1 MAKYVLFFSFTSSSV
16 QRMMENP
23 SDRGAVVSKL
33 AESAGGRMVAYY
45 LMFGDW
51 DGMVIIDAPDSDAA
65 AAVSMAVRA
74 SGGFERLE
82 THELIETSA
91 LPGIL
96 ERAKGL
102 TYSPPGS

>member
-1 MAKYVLFFSFTSSSV
+1 MASFAVFFTFTSSTV
-16 QRMMENP
+16 QGLMTKP
-23 SDRGAVVSKL
+23 SDRAAVVSKL
-33 AESAGGRMVAYY
+33 AESAGGRMLSYY
-45 LMFGDW
+45 LMFGEW
-51 DGMVIIDAPDSDAA
+51 DGMVIIEAPDSAAA

-74 SGGFERLE
+74 SGAFDRLQ

-102 TYSPPGS
+102 AYSPPGA

>member
-1 MAKYVLFFSFTSSSV
+1 MASYVLFFSFTSSAV
-16 QRMMENP
+16 QRLMDNP

-51 DGMVIIDAPDSDAA
+51 DGMVIMEAPDSQAA

-74 SGGFERLE
+74 SGAFERLE

-96 ERAKGL
+96 DRAKSL
-102 TYSPPGS
+102 PYSAPGA